1 MITADELSL
10 ISRQLKPNYTLASEL
25 LDILKDIFNNPQYQ
39 QWLISEQFSGQLF
52 GVDEKYRDHEFLN
65 KNGLVKDGQLQVKI
79 NSLQD
84 CIFLTDGL
92 WIPKQHRVF
101 PFSDESAN
109 LLRHMKEK
117 QLDEVATTL
126 IDFSCGCGHHG
137 LSISQMQQRYSF
149 DVSHRAVIY
158 TSINS
163 LLNQIPNVF
172 IKQNDISDG
181 IPKELSKL
189 VTRNILFLTN
199 MPFGI
204 APLANVLPLTSD
216 GGITGAT
223 WSFKALE
230 AIKTFAMNTPDRD
243 SLHVSMLCYTV
254 GNKQQDK
261 WEVVEKAEELFGES
275 KVSWKL
281 LEDQTMWRINGKKEQ
296 PNPMNLAE
304 GLPKKADCQFYVSD
318 DDRERV
324 RTEYHNLAKSLNN
337 SDWEYLGYGII
348 DIHL

>member
-1 MITADELSL
+1 MLTADELSL
-10 ISRQLKPNYTLASEL
+10 ISRQLKPNPTLASEL
-25 LDILKDIFNNPQYQ
+25 LEIFQDIFNNPQYQ
-39 QWLISEQFSGQLF
+39 QWLKSEQFLGQLF
-52 GVDEKYRDHEFLN
+52 EVDEKYRDHEFFN
-65 KNGLVKDGQLQVKI
+65 KNGLVKDGKLQVKI

-84 CIFLTDGL
+84 RIFLTDGL
-92 WIPKQHRVF
+92 WIPKQYRVF
-101 PFSDESAN
+101 PFSDESVN
-109 LLRHMKEK
+109 LLRHMEEK
-117 QLDEVATTL
+117 RLDEIATTL

-137 LSISQMQQRYSF
+137 LSVSEIQQRYSF

-158 TSINS
+158 TLINS
-163 LLNQIPNVF
+163 ILNEIPNVF
-172 IKQNDISDG
+172 IKQNDIRGG

-199 MPFGI
+199 MPFAI
-204 APLANVLPLTSD
+204 APLPNVLPLAAD

-230 AIKTFAMNTPDRD
+230 AIHKFAMNNLDKD
-243 SLHVSMLCYTV
+243 SIHASMLCYTV

-261 WEVVEKAEELFGES
+261 WEVIDKAEQLFGKS

-304 GLPKKADCQFYVSD
+304 GLAKKADCKFYVSD
-318 DDRERV
+318 EDRERV

-348 DIHL
+348 DIRL